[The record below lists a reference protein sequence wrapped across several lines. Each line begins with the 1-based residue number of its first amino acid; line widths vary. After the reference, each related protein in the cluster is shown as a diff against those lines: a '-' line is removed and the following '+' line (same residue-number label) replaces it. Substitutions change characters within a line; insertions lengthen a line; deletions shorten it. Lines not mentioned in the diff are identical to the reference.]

1 MERKKGVQDS
11 YDSLE
16 LYQEAIRLLSPLLQM
31 RDPKVVG
38 AYVLLCYLEDN
49 VCLRA
54 GLAPSFGGMC
64 GIFLRL
70 RNEWVQQRSSRAV
83 FWCYARI
90 GIGENPCCYI
100 FATRQR
106 MHPVRHRVSR
116 VVFDA
121 SWQHIGGS
129 RARGELQSRRCQAS
143 RLGRCKHY
151 P

>member
-31 RDPKVVG
+31 RDPKVIG

-64 GIFLRL
+64 GIFFYAFEM
-70 RNEWVQQRSSRAV
+70 NGFSSGLLEQCFGATHALV
-83 FWCYARI
+83 LVRI
-90 GIGENPCCYI
+90 HVVTFLPHDSACIQCDIGSVEL
-100 FATRQR
+100 FL
-106 MHPVRHRVSR
+106 MLH
-116 VVFDA
+116 
-121 SWQHIGGS
+121 GS
-129 RARGELQSRRCQAS
+129 ILEAPGLEGSSNLEGAKPPD
-143 RLGRCKHY
+143 CKHY

>member
-54 GLAPSFGGMC
+54 GLAPSFGGMY
-64 GIFLRL
+64 GIFYAFEM
-70 RNEWVQQRSSRAV
+70 NGFSSGLLEQCFGATHALV
-83 FWCYARI
+83 LVRI
-90 GIGENPCCYI
+90 HLVTFLPHDSACIQCDIGSVEL
-100 FATRQR
+100 FL
-106 MHPVRHRVSR
+106 MLH
-116 VVFDA
+116 
-121 SWQHIGGS
+121 GS
-129 RARGELQSRRCQAS
+129 ILEAPGLGELQSRRCQAS